1 MFILDLIQKLYHNVE
16 YVWPDPRTRHYPL
29 VYTPLPYTI
38 VAIFL
43 FFTYYLGP
51 KYMRGRQPYRLE
63 KIVIIYNFLQMIFN
77 GYLVVNVVRLCYW
90 PLRYSLW
97 CQPVETGTSPREVAL
112 TDFVWLYYMSKIID
126 VLDTVFIIL
135 RKKYSQLTLL
145 HVYHHAGMIL
155 ISWCG
160 IKYVP
165 GGQSLITGVTNCFVH
180 VVMYGYYLL
189 TLVDKRY
196 ASSWWK
202 KHITQMQMFQFFII
216 CVHHSISAVSDCGYN
231 RYISALVVPCT
242 FSITYLFVIFYWNAY
257 IEPAKKEKRVIKL
270 ICRRVI
276 VIFIC
281 IYAYIYVFYIKN
293 VLLNRGC
300 Q

>member
-29 VYTPLPYTI
+29 VYTPSPFI
-38 VAIFL
+38 IDAIFL
-43 FFTYYLGP
+43 LFTYYLGP

-97 CQPVETGTSPREVAL
+97 CQPIETGTSPREVEI
-112 TDFVWLYYMSKIID
+112 TDLVWLYYASKIID
-126 VLDTVFIIL
+126 IMDTVFIIM

-145 HVYHHAGMIL
+145 HIYHHAGMI
-155 ISWCG
+155 IIGWCG
-160 IKYVP
+160 VKYVP
-165 GGQSLITGVTNCFVH
+165 GGQSLSIGVINCFVH

-196 ASSWWK
+196 TSSWWK
-202 KHITQMQMFQFFII
+202 KHITQMQMLQFFII
-216 CVHHSISAVSDCGYN
+216 WVHHSISAVSDCGYP
-231 RYISALVVPCT
+231 RIASSLIVPCT
-242 FSITYLFVIFYWNAY
+242 FSITYLFAIFYWNAY
-257 IEPAKKEKRVIKL
+257 VQPERRKKE
-270 ICRRVI
+270 
-276 VIFIC
+276 
-281 IYAYIYVFYIKN
+281 A
-293 VLLNRGC
+293 
-300 Q
+300 